1 MLQGASLRTLRMRHC
16 DIKDHLGAIIFKGLR
31 KSKQLE
37 EVEMTNNLM
46 GEETARMICEELKFA
61 KQIMGMQLHDN
72 IIKYKDMQ

>member
-46 GEETARMICEELKFA
+46 G
-61 KQIMGMQLHDN
+61 
-72 IIKYKDMQ
+72 